1 MDMRVS
7 KLLLEIINDLENTQD
22 YIRGY
27 SYCRTIRNI
36 LVGNPK
42 AVIASNFT
50 DKQYYGIVE
59 HLSLKETEGM
69 LDCLVKSNHITYM
82 FTERGKMYCTFDYYK
97 NKFNA
102 IGKYYHSA

>member
-69 LDCLVKSNHITYM
+69 LDCLVKSIHITYM

>member
-1 MDMRVS
+1 MDKRVS
-7 KLLLEIINDLENTQD
+7 KLLIGIIKDLENTQD
-22 YIRGY
+22 YIYGY

-42 AVIASNFT
+42 AVIALNFT

-59 HLSLKETEGM
+59 HLSLKETEEM
-69 LDCLVKSNHITYM
+69 LDYLVKSNRITYI

-97 NKFNA
+97 SKCRR
-102 IGKYYHSA
+102 IVTYYHSA